1 MTQAEHRRLK
11 NRETALAISALV
23 ASLGA
28 SIGVAQAQTTPP
40 TDPLLKS
47 APGAATNEKFKTSP
61 GTAQGKL
68 VGGPGA
74 TSGQE
79 NNSQSKMGKLAG
91 APSSTAGQEKS
102 SQSKLGKVASMP
114 SSSAGQE
121 NNAQSKLGKVVP
133 AIAQEGSSQAKQ
145 QKQTATQ
152 GKLAPPQAPDA
163 TNMKLK

>member
-1 MTQAEHRRLK
+1 
-11 NRETALAISALV
+11 
-23 ASLGA
+23 
-28 SIGVAQAQTTPP
+28 
-40 TDPLLKS
+40 
-47 APGAATNEKFKTSP
+47 
-61 GTAQGKL
+61 
-68 VGGPGA
+68 
-74 TSGQE
+74 
-79 NNSQSKMGKLAG
+79 
-91 APSSTAGQEKS
+91 
-102 SQSKLGKVASMP
+102 MP